1 MDSPKDL
8 EGEVDHSF
16 FDSDDGEEQGKDL
29 KEANNS
35 KHQKHIELKQ
45 TSTNEK
51 GTSKLGRDGNRE
63 EIREGQE
70 ERESSSGS
78 VKEECN
84 LTASSFSLARSEAS
98 SSNLEGASGS
108 RIKISEKIRSCSSAE
123 EREDGDD
130 DDDDD
135 DDDESEDGYN
145 RSEEDSEE
153 EPDQEHSRCKP
164 AHHDSSKKV
173 SSKNR
178 NYSPASSSES
188 ESSTSE
194 SESYTSPRK
203 KSAGLSLSSPR
214 HRSKLYLMSRKDKT
228 RLLEESED
236 TVTDVTPLS
245 TPDVSPVQSF
255 DIAMAKEDLK
265 KQQIKKQRNV
275 GLGLYGDSGD
285 YYSDEGEKR
294 FPKTQKERCNM
305 SGNNLALSVS
315 LESGVGS
322 RHNQKLL
329 SDAMDLN
336 QLLKAFMHLES
347 KKQKKVG
354 IDCPERKSRKNFSFS
369 NEDVRRIDQEN
380 QRLLR
385 ELSRQARPP
394 SKSPKPKKP
403 ANPPARLYHSALNR
417 QREQQRI
424 ERENMAFLKRLESAK
439 PTLGMKRSEQ
449 LSDYQRQMRYMG
461 SVPTGRMSSAGKL
474 STRSG
479 SVASH
484 CRERPSVST
493 PAVSRPSRAAEARA
507 AWS

>member
-35 KHQKHIELKQ
+35 KPQKHNELKQ

-70 ERESSSGS
+70 ERESSNGS

-84 LTASSFSLARSEAS
+84 LSASSFSLSSLARSEAS

-108 RIKISEKIRSCSSAE
+108 QIKIPEKIRSCSSAE
-123 EREDGDD
+123 ERED

-153 EPDQEHSRCKP
+153 VPDQEYSRCKP
-164 AHHDSSKKV
+164 AHHNSLKKV

-188 ESSTSE
+188 ESSSSE
-194 SESYTSPRK
+194 SKSYTSPGK
-203 KSAGLSLSSPR
+203 KSVGLPLSSPR
-214 HRSKLYLMSRKDKT
+214 HRSKLYLMSRKDKA

-255 DIAMAKEDLK
+255 DLAMAREDLK
-265 KQQIKKQRNV
+265 KQQIKKQHSV

-294 FPKTQKERCNM
+294 FLKTQKERCNM
-305 SGNNLALSVS
+305 SGNNLALS
-315 LESGVGS
+315 E
-322 RHNQKLL
+322 
-329 SDAMDLN
+329 
-336 QLLKAFMHLES
+336 
-347 KKQKKVG
+347 
-354 IDCPERKSRKNFSFS
+354 
-369 NEDVRRIDQEN
+369 
-380 QRLLR
+380 
-385 ELSRQARPP
+385 
-394 SKSPKPKKP
+394 
-403 ANPPARLYHSALNR
+403 
-417 QREQQRI
+417 
-424 ERENMAFLKRLESAK
+424 
-439 PTLGMKRSEQ
+439 
-449 LSDYQRQMRYMG
+449 
-461 SVPTGRMSSAGKL
+461 
-474 STRSG
+474 
-479 SVASH
+479 
-484 CRERPSVST
+484 
-493 PAVSRPSRAAEARA
+493 
-507 AWS
+507 

>member
-35 KHQKHIELKQ
+35 KPQKHNELKQ

-70 ERESSSGS
+70 ERESCSGS

-84 LTASSFSLARSEAS
+84 LSASSFSLSSLARSEAS
-98 SSNLEGASGS
+98 RGNLEGASGS
-108 RIKISEKIRSCSSAE
+108 QIKIPEKIRSCSSAE
-123 EREDGDD
+123 ERE
-130 DDDDD
+130 DDDD

-164 AHHDSSKKV
+164 AHHNSSKKV

-188 ESSTSE
+188 ESSSSE

-203 KSAGLSLSSPR
+203 KSAGLPLSSPR
-214 HRSKLYLMSRKDKT
+214 HRSKLYLMSRKDKA

-255 DIAMAKEDLK
+255 DLAMAKEDLK

-275 GLGLYGDSGD
+275 GLGLYGNSGD

-294 FPKTQKERCNM
+294 FLKTQKERCNM
-305 SGNNLALSVS
+305 SGNNLASSVS
-315 LESGVGS
+315 LESGAGS
-322 RHNQKLL
+322 RHDQKLL

-347 KKQKKVG
+347 KKQKNVG
-354 IDCPERKSRKNFSFS
+354 IDYPERKSRKNFSFS

-461 SVPTGRMSSAGKL
+461 SVPLGRMSSAGG
-474 STRSG
+474 STRSA

-484 CRERPSVST
+484 CRERPSIST
-493 PAVSRPSRAAEARA
+493 TAVSRPSRAAEARA